1 MDESKNS
8 KFINLLTYITAVLTL
23 IPITLQAINQYIILP
38 YQIKSI
44 LNNLIVIALVLLSI
58 TIVLLII
65 SIFPFYIYKKRKIS
79 FLTDNT
85 EKNSFSND
93 IEKKEDST
101 FAKNPIEYFMK
112 SLKDDEITENI
123 K

>member
-8 KFINLLTYITAVLTL
+8 KFINLLTYITAILTL

-38 YQIKSI
+38 YQIKSL
-44 LNNLIVIALVLLSI
+44 LNNLIIIALVLLSI

-65 SIFPFYIYKKRKIS
+65 SIFPIYIYKKRKIS
-79 FLTDNT
+79 PLTDNN
-85 EKNSFSND
+85 ERISFSND
-93 IEKKEDST
+93 FGKNEDAT
-101 FAKNPIEYFMK
+101 FAQNPIQYFMK
-112 SLKDDEITENI
+112 SLNDDEITENI